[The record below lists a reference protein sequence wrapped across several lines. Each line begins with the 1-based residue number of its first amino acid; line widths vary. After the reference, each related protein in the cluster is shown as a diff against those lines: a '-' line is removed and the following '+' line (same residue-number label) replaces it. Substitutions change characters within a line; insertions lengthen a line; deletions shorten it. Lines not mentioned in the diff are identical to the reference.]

1 MKLVSM
7 GIAAAVMVGTFYL
20 AEHPEVV
27 TWEALRVLV
36 QAVFR

>member
-7 GIAAAVMVGTFYL
+7 GIAAAVMVGAFYL
-20 AEHPEVV
+20 AEHPEAV
-27 TWEALRVLV
+27 TLETLRVLA